1 MRRDGWMEGGKF
13 GGSREKFCSNNR
25 ITSSHGQPVRRWL
38 EAYEN
43 FFEKLWYFPEWQF
56 SQLSLSWLKRKL
68 VDGWHGRQTLLADS
82 VRVFHRE
89 TEATAV
95 ARQGTDRLENNLR
108 VSFGSLKF
116 NKESFGETHSRSVGF
131 PVHRCWVEDAAKP
144 NSEDKYSGLT
154 ARRTPEMAS
163 SCRRPTR
170 WKKRVCGSNLW

>member
-1 MRRDGWMEGGKF
+1 MRRAGWMEGGKF

-25 ITSSHGQPVRRWL
+25 ITSSHSQPASQEMAGSVWKLFWEIMILSRVAVFATFIVMVKEKVGGWL
-38 EAYEN
+38 A
-43 FFEKLWYFPEWQF
+43 WQ
-56 SQLSLSWLKRKL
+56 
-68 VDGWHGRQTLLADS
+68 TNIDS